1 MNEHSPES
9 ADGFDLD
16 RLRAEIRASLA
27 GCPADQTP
35 PELAGGF
42 DAELR
47 AAGLRRV
54 EKHADIA
61 ATVPELPRFRG
72 PLRMM
77 ARLLAGVVLYVSR
90 FLTSRQR
97 ESNYAVLNSLRNLHH
112 GLSRLE
118 QEQARQLQRLRAD
131 LERLERRLGEEG
143 RQAA

>member
-16 RLRAEIRASLA
+16 RLKAEIRASLA
-27 GCPADQTP
+27 GRPAEPARPGT
-35 PELAGGF
+35 AGGF
-42 DAELR
+42 DAELL

-61 ATVPELPRFRG
+61 AGVPELPRFRG
-72 PLRMM
+72 PLRVV
-77 ARLLAGVVLYVSR
+77 ARLLAGVVLYLSR

-97 ESNYAVLNSLRNLHH
+97 ECNYAVLNALRNLDR

-118 QEQARQLQRLRAD
+118 QEQERQLRRLRAD
-131 LERLERRLGEEG
+131 LERLEQRLDEEG
-143 RQAA
+143 RKAA